1 MVVEER
7 NKVLREEQWIATT
20 CPGILYGS
28 TVTYGDRAVFQNQLY
43 RYALPGLTY
52 GVKPLCYW
60 LPGIKKTVVTRSVF
74 YRLLVIEIE

>member
-7 NKVLREEQWIATT
+7 NKVLCEEQWIATT
-20 CPGILYGS
+20 CPGILYCS